1 MKIFSTLLFALLT
14 LGLFAQIPDPDPYR
28 FDAAMER
35 FQGQD
40 ENRSSLDTDVVFTGS
55 SSIRMWDLETGFP
68 ERTIL
73 NRGFGGSH
81 ISDVIHFLDQTTLRY
96 NPKVVA
102 LYAGDNDV
110 AAEKTA
116 EQVFDDYLE
125 FCSLLLEAHPDVQI
139 IYVAIKPSLARWSV
153 WPQMEDANTIIAE
166 YISQQPN
173 QHYLDVASP
182 MVIDGQPDPDLFI
195 EDGLHMNRKGYLL
208 WEGLMN
214 ELLTELG
221 F

>member
-1 MKIFSTLLFALLT
+1 MRSFCSLLFCLLT
-14 LGLFAQIPDPDPYR
+14 LSLTAQSPDPDPSR
-28 FDAAMER
+28 FDAAMEK
-35 FQGQD
+35 FQVQD
-40 ENRSSLDTDVVFTGS
+40 ENRGWLDTDVVFTGS

-68 ERTIL
+68 ERAIL

-110 AAEKTA
+110 AAEKSA

-125 FCSLLLEAHPDVQI
+125 FCSLLLEEHPDVQI
-139 IYVAIKPSLARWSV
+139 IFVAIKPSLARWSV
-153 WPQMEDANTIIAE
+153 WPEMEEANTIIAE

-182 MVIDGQPDPDLFI
+182 MIIDGQPNPDLFI
-195 EDGLHMNRKGYLL
+195 EDGLHMNREGYVL

-214 ELLTELG
+214 ELLVELG
-221 F
+221 Y